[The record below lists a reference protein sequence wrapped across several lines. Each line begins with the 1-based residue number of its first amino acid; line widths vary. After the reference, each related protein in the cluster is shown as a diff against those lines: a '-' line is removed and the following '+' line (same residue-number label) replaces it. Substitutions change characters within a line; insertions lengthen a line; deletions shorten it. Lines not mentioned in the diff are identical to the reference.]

1 MWFLRSRTKS
11 TSVRRKIKPIS
22 KPQTTLSL
30 QPNLILHF
38 RRTGKNLLFD
48 SISSKAQ
55 LLDLPVA
62 RNMSNSCYPEANN
75 LEWN

>member
-1 MWFLRSRTKS
+1 MWFFISRTKS

-38 RRTGKNLLFD
+38 CQTGKNLLFD

-55 LLDLPVA
+55 FLDLPVA
-62 RNMSNSCYPEANN
+62 RNMSNDYSPEANN
-75 LEWN
+75 LE